1 MFLASSR
8 EVVFWCR
15 RWFFLVNYHSQ
26 NIAFCVPIH
35 WISCLAMVTIR
46 ISPLSCLAIFC
57 GGWIAGSLVVMTLL
71 FNPEDSRNKKVPGR
85 IRSTKLLRGSSSS
98 TVREAD
104 RKATSF
110 PTVPPLRTLPRFN
123 LANISAPT
131 IKDDEYVQPRIYF
144 DWPVEDYRFGYENYK
159 SLESLFTVYPNAVY
173 RFLLPAPTETFNHQ
187 RKLGNLLSLHTFQKY
202 QKRGYDIDMFAV
214 GKLDREGQ
222 ASRIGRDYWSKWVSR
237 CCLHCTKHCQRTDRT
252 QPYHVLTFIRLIKL
266 WRSGGIFTDLSFF
279 FLGPLDSPLINQGY
293 YINNN
298 CSEGSDGYF
307 RSQANNHSADS
318 SSSSSA
324 VGGGSSSSG
333 SSSSSKRCFVST
345 LLVFNTPK
353 SLAISCV
360 LKKYEDLDF
369 VLCLERDQ
377 SGKLSHP
384 S

>member
-1 MFLASSR
+1 
-8 EVVFWCR
+8 
-15 RWFFLVNYHSQ
+15 
-26 NIAFCVPIH
+26 
-35 WISCLAMVTIR
+35 MVTIR

-57 GGWIAGSLVVMTLL
+57 GGWITGSLVVMTLL
-71 FNPEDSRNKKVPGR
+71 FDSNNSPSFLHDKKLPGR
-85 IRSTKLLRGSSSS
+85 IRSTKLLRGSSS
-98 TVREAD
+98 TVSEAF
-104 RKATSF
+104 RKAA
-110 PTVPPLRTLPRFN
+110 TVPPLRTLPRFDR
-123 LANISAPT
+123 ANISANEAF
-131 IKDDEYVQPRIYF
+131 KDYEYVPQPRIYF

-159 SLESLFTVYPNAVY
+159 SFESLLTEYPNAVY

-187 RKLGNLLSLHTFQKY
+187 RNKLGNLLSLHTFQKY
-202 QKRGYDIDMFAV
+202 QKRGYDIDMLAV

-266 WRSGGIFTDLSFF
+266 WRSGGVFTDLSFF

-293 YINNN
+293 YINKN
-298 CSEGSDGYF
+298 CSEGSGVQF
-307 RSQANNHSADS
+307 SSHANNHSADS
-318 SSSSSA
+318 SSNAVVVDRYSAGSDSS
-324 VGGGSSSSG
+324 

-360 LKKYEDLDF
+360 LKKYEDVDF

-377 SGKLSHP
+377 SGKLSLP
-384 S
+384 F

>member
-1 MFLASSR
+1 
-8 EVVFWCR
+8 
-15 RWFFLVNYHSQ
+15 
-26 NIAFCVPIH
+26 
-35 WISCLAMVTIR
+35 MVTIR

-71 FNPEDSRNKKVPGR
+71 FDPNPSSRTFNDKKIPGR
-85 IRSTKLLRGSSSS
+85 IRSTKLLRGSSISVHE
-98 TVREAD
+98 TD
-104 RKATSF
+104 RKAA
-110 PTVPPLRTLPRFN
+110 TVPPLRTLPRFHV
-123 LANISAPT
+123 ANSSANEA
-131 IKDDEYVQPRIYF
+131 IRDDEYVKPRIYV
-144 DWPVEDYRFGYENYK
+144 DWPVEDYRLGYENFK
-159 SLESLFTVYPNAVY
+159 SLESLLTAYPNAVY
-173 RFLLPAPTETFNHQ
+173 RFLLPAPTETFHHQ
-187 RKLGNLLSLHTFQKY
+187 RKLGNLLSLYSFEKY
-202 QKRGYDIDMFAV
+202 RKRGYDIDMCAV

-293 YINNN
+293 YINKN
-298 CSEGSDGYF
+298 CSEGSDNHP
-307 RSQANNHSADS
+307 NNHSVDS
-318 SSSSSA
+318 SNTA
-324 VGGGSSSSG
+324 AGSRYSI
-333 SSSSSKRCFVST
+333 SSSSKRCFVST

-377 SGKLSHP
+377 SGKLLLP
-384 S
+384 SSLP